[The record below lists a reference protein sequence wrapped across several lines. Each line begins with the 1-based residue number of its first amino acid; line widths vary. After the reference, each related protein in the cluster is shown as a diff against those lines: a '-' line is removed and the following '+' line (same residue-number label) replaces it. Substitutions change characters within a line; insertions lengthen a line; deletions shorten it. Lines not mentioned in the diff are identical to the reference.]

1 MITFHEAGHFFL
13 AKLNGVKVLEFNVG
27 FGAPI
32 LQVTRGE
39 TTYGLRSIPLGGYVR
54 LAGMDDGDDGPRSFN
69 NKPVWRR
76 VLIIAA
82 GATTNLLIPL
92 FIFFGVQ
99 AAISGGPVTVASV
112 IPGSVA
118 EENGIRDGDQ
128 VLSIDGAPINTVTK
142 LRDTINA
149 SHGRP
154 VAVTVRHNGGVI
166 VGAHFEP
173 RRSGDRWVIGV
184 AAGGGDFDPV
194 AAVRGAVG
202 EDWAMI
208 TGTFIGFG
216 TLVAGHIP
224 GGLAGPCGPSGP
236 VGIVRATAE
245 AANSGILSLAEWAAF
260 LSVNLGILNLMPLPA
275 LDGGRLAFLAIEAI
289 RRRPVNPASEQR
301 VHYIGLAILLALI
314 VLISFNDILRFGT
327 PFATLVSRCQG

>member
-1 MITFHEAGHFFL
+1 V

-32 LQVTRGE
+32 VQVTRGE

-54 LAGMDDGDDGPRSFN
+54 LAGMDDGDSSPRSFN

-82 GATTNLLIPL
+82 GATTNLVIPI
-92 FIFFGVQ
+92 FIFFALQ
-99 AAISGGPVTVASV
+99 AAISGGPVTVAAV
-112 IPGSVA
+112 VPGSAA
-118 EENGIRDGDQ
+118 EQNGIKAGDQ
-128 VLSIDGAPINTVTK
+128 VLKIDGANIDTVTRLRNTV
-142 LRDTINA
+142 NA
-149 SHGRP
+149 SQGRP
-154 VAVTVRHNGGVI
+154 VEVTFRHSGGVV

-173 RRSGDRWVIGV
+173 RRSGERWVIGV
-184 AAGGGDFDPV
+184 AAEGGDFDPV
-194 AAVRGAVG
+194 AAVRGAVAQ
-202 EDWAMI
+202 DWAMI
-208 TGTFIGFG
+208 TGTFMGFG
-216 TLVAGHIP
+216 TLIAGHIP

-275 LDGGRLAFLAIEAI
+275 LDGGRLAFLVVEGI
-289 RRRPVNPASEQR
+289 RRRPVNAASEQK
-301 VHYIGLAILLALI
+301 VHYIGLAILLGLI
-314 VLISFNDILRFGT
+314 LLISFNDILRFGT
-327 PFATLVSRCQG
+327 PFATLVNKCQG